1 MGAIG
6 DDRIDALISGGVAV
20 GTTTGRKPVSA
31 VRPTCRRQV
40 KTRLVLTLYCRPI
53 TETDAPGTDAAATI
67 SRFSASGQ
75 TFRRTLFLVSIISL
89 VDTIPATST
98 LNGREPA
105 VGCYHPTRRP
115 SA

>member
-1 MGAIG
+1 MPFDSLSGTRELPPPGEDKIG
-6 DDRIDALISGGVAV
+6 V
-20 GTTTGRKPVSA
+20 
-31 VRPTCRRQV
+31 
-40 KTRLVLTLYCRPI
+40 TLYCRAI

-89 VDTIPATST
+89 VDTIPDTPI
-98 LNGREPA
+98 LNGQEPA
-105 VGCYHPTRRP
+105 AEGYRPTRRP